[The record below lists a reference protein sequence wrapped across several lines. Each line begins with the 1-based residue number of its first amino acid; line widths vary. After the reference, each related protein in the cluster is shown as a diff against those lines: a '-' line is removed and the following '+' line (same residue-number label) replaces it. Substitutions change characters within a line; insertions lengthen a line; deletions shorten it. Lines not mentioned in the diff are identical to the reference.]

1 MLAKGL
7 LCLQQAHCTYTLGCL
22 QTACCVCNRLTILI
36 PLGACKGLA
45 VFATGSLYLYPWV
58 FAKGLLCL
66 QQADYTYT
74 LGCLQRACCVCK
86 GLTIL
91 ILLGVCKQLA
101 VFATGSLYLYPWV
114 LAKGLLC
121 LQQAHYTYTLGCLQ
135 RACCVCYRL
144 TILIPLGACKGLAV
158 FATGSLY
165 LYPWVF
171 AKGLLCLQQA
181 HYTYTL
187 GCLQRACCV
196 CNGLTMLIPLG
207 ACNRLAVFAT
217 GSLYL
222 YPWVLATGL
231 LCLQQAHYTYIL
243 GCLQRA
249 CKELAAFATSLY
261 NIAIFHIT
269 FLIIMLTIT

>member
-74 LGCLQRACCVCK
+74 LGCLQRACCVCNR
-86 GLTIL
+86 
-91 ILLGVCKQLA
+91 
-101 VFATGSLYLYPWV
+101 
-114 LAKGLLC
+114 
-121 LQQAHYTYTLGCLQ
+121 AHYTYTLGCLQ
-135 RACCVCYRL
+135 TACCVCNRL

-171 AKGLLCLQQA
+171 AKGLLCLLQA

-187 GCLQRACCV
+187 GCLQRACC
-196 CNGLTMLIPLG
+196 NRLTILIPLG
-207 ACNRLAVFAT
+207 VCKGLAVFAT

-222 YPWVLATGL
+222 YPWVFAKGL
-231 LCLQQAHYTYIL
+231 LCLQRAHNAYTL
-243 GCLQRA
+243 GCLQQACCVCNRLTILIPLGACNRA
-249 CKELAAFATSLY
+249 CCVC
-261 NIAIFHIT
+261 NR
-269 FLIIMLTIT
+269 LTILISLGACKGLAKSLLRLQPRFTILPSSILLS